1 MVIRSSEPDGGTRE
15 EGHALSLSPCP
26 PVVPSIFLSL
36 FFPIYLF
43 PRFADTDTTLPQSR
57 TDGQNLNDSAFVQD
71 RREAVR
77 KIALSMM
84 NSVRSARLRGP
95 PRPPIGRERRDR
107 ERYRHEGTNYPPTIA
122 TTIRTRPPP
131 PSATTP
137 RFGVRDEEGRAET
150 EPPGRGRRDVEGPGW
165 KGRNSGGRERRERE
179 RQKNARRGRRPL
191 LHLSFPSLFLPPRDP
206 SSLSCRRR

>member
-1 MVIRSSEPDGGTRE
+1 MP
-15 EGHALSLSPCP
+15 LSPYSP
-26 PVVPSIFLSL
+26 ALPLFVPLSL
-36 FFPIYLF
+36 FLSICCLNRHYVAE
-43 PRFADTDTTLPQSR
+43 RRR
-57 TDGQNLNDSAFVQD
+57 TESLNDSAFVQD

-107 ERYRHEGTNYPPTIA
+107 ERYRHEGTNYPPTIT

-137 RFGVRDEEGRAET
+137 RFGASDEEGRTET
-150 EPPGRGRRDVEGPGW
+150 EPPGRGRRDVEGSGW
-165 KGRNSGGRERRERE
+165 KGRNRGGRERARGRERE
-179 RQKNARRGRRPL
+179 RWKNAWWPL
-191 LHLSFPSLFLPPRDP
+191 LHLSFPSLLLPPRDP
-206 SSLSCRRR
+206 SSLPCRWR